1 AFYYNH
7 HNQLTS
13 ATGPDGLELRREY
26 DESGRLIQETAPD
39 GDITR
44 YRYDNPHSDLPCATD
59 DATGSRKTMT
69 WSRYG
74 QLLSFTDCSG
84 YQTRYGHDRFG
95 QMTAVHREEGLSQ
108 YRAYDSRG
116 QLIAVKDTQG
126 HETRYEY
133 NAAGDLTTVIAPDGS
148 RNGTQYDAWG
158 KAICTTQGG

>member
-1 AFYYNH
+1 
-7 HNQLTS
+7 
-13 ATGPDGLELRREY
+13 
-26 DESGRLIQETAPD
+26 
-39 GDITR
+39 
-44 YRYDNPHSDLPCATD
+44 
-59 DATGSRKTMT
+59 MT

-84 YQTRYGHDRFG
+84 YVTRYDHDRLADDG
-95 QMTAVHREEGLSQ
+95 GAPRGRLSQ

-148 RNGTQYDAWG
+148 RNGTQYDAWEKPSVPRRAADAQYG
-158 KAICTTQGG
+158 NTMLPDGSSA